1 MQDPATS
8 TDKYYCDVEE
18 STVSRKMIIDV
29 KSLVDNSVF
38 IIIKSVETNL
48 IDGIDNTDL
57 C

>member
-57 C
+57 